1 MKLAL
6 FFLLSFIV
14 HSTAFLVPI
23 SLNGWTTAP
32 TIKVTILPLESLIED
47 NGGSGDRRAPVKQS
61 ATGKFAKSHFNGRR
75 GDSTP
80 PPNAA
85 ASEKVSLERPSGVA
99 DNGATAIAELSTVGI
114 ASGTGN
120 GFASSS
126 ERGESNSASG
136 INGAGSGSGNGNGAG
151 AGQARATLT
160 QARYRETPQPQYP
173 SSARREGKEG
183 RVLLRVLVD
192 EEGRTKT
199 IEVNTSSG
207 HDLLDRAASEAIKK
221 WRFVPAHA
229 GGKPIETWIKVPIDF
244 QLSNAK
250 P

>member
-1 MKLAL
+1 MKLTL
-6 FFLLSFIV
+6 FFLLSVIV
-14 HSTAFLVPI
+14 HSTAFLLPL
-23 SLNGWTTAP
+23 SLNGWTTTP
-32 TIKVTILPLESLIED
+32 TITVTVLPLESLVEE
-47 NGGSGDRRAPVKQS
+47 NGGSGDGRAPGKQS

-75 GDSTP
+75 GDPTP
-80 PPNAA
+80 PPTATA
-85 ASEKVSLERPSGVA
+85 LEKVPLERPFGAA
-99 DNGATAIAELSTVGI
+99 DNSETAIAELSTVGI
-114 ASGTGN
+114 AIGTGN
-120 GFASSS
+120 GFAAGS
-126 ERGESNSASG
+126 EGGESNSASG
-136 INGAGSGSGNGNGAG
+136 IIAAGSGAGNGNGAG
-151 AGQARATLT
+151 AGQAGATLT
-160 QARYRETPQPQYP
+160 NPRYHETPRPQYP

-221 WRFVPAHA
+221 WRFVPAHS